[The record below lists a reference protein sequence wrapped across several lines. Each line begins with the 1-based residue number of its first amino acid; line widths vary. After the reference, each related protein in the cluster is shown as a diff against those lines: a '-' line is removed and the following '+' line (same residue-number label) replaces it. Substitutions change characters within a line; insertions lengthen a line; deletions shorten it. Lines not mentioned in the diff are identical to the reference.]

1 MSHKSL
7 HKEIK
12 TVSTTNWHLPSTSM
26 SFPGGSVIKNLPARQ
41 ELPET
46 QVQSPGRDHWRKK
59 RQPAPVFL
67 PGKVHEQRSLV
78 GCSLWGHKE
87 LDTTEHACLPSWAED
102 GD

>member
-41 ELPET
+41 ELQET

-67 PGKVHEQRSLV
+67 PGKFHEQRSLA
-78 GCSLWGHKE
+78 GYSPWSRKE
-87 LDTTEHACLPSWAED
+87 LDMTEAT
-102 GD
+102 